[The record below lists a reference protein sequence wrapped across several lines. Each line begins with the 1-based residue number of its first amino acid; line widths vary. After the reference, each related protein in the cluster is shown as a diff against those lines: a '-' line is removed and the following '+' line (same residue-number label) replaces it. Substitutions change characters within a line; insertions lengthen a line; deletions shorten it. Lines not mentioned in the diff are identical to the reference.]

1 MSKVHCPFI
10 YVYEFIF
17 KIFLLLLSL
26 VSFGNP
32 KYLTKVI
39 DCYLKAMDEY
49 TLDNRGDIG
58 AWVREAAMNGSCA
71 LVFFVLIYKR

>member
-1 MSKVHCPFI
+1 M
-10 YVYEFIF
+10 
-17 KIFLLLLSL
+17 LLLIL

-58 AWVREAAMNGSCA
+58 AWVREAAMNGICA
-71 LVFFVLIYKR
+71 LVSLIFNYKH